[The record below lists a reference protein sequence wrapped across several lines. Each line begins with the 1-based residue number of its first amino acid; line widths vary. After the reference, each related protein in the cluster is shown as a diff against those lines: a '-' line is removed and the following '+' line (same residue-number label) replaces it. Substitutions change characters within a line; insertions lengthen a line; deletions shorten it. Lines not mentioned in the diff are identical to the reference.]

1 MLYSFALPPPQGG
14 KFHQHF
20 HRQSRAA
27 FAQMIF
33 YALYVYNIW
42 QKCTEIWQSVQ
53 KPLPKIWRKISAEIL
68 VKQNGIFSAL

>member
-1 MLYSFALPPPQGG
+1 MLSILFSSCYILLLCPHPRG

-20 HRQSRAA
+20 HCQSRAA

-33 YALYVYNIW
+33 NALYVYNIW

-68 VKQNGIFSAL
+68 